1 MADFAWADYLAPI
14 SAEEAA
20 GHDARYDD
28 PYTELLAEIEKL
40 GSVTRAVC
48 DWRVVIAKSSL
59 VLKDLSK
66 DFLAASYLA
75 VALIHENGLDG
86 AIAGIKLLA
95 GLTDGFWQN
104 GFPQLK
110 RVRARINAL
119 DWWRERFEESVTAW
133 QSEQEQ
139 PAASIESL
147 QQALESLDEAL
158 AKVLPDYPPLRDL
171 REKVARIPTKA
182 EEKAAEAE
190 PAEAESIAAKADT
203 AEPVTPAG
211 APLPVFGEDLEKNL
225 DQFKTLC
232 LDFVRFGQP
241 KDTANP
247 LYLQL
252 RRLAAWGKIRS
263 LPASEQQTTMIPAP
277 ASEQK
282 ALIQHDLGEGRA
294 QAAFLA
300 CEELCLAAPFWLD
313 LQRLAAEAL
322 AQLGSSHAAVLG
334 ALQGECAIFLKR
346 FPGLETLR
354 FADGTPFADSQTTT
368 WLATLSR
375 SGADDAEAQNAK
387 APDGLEAAQQLA
399 AKGQLGKALDLL
411 DNLRSQQA
419 SLARAFPYRLAQAQ
433 ILLQARQMPGAL
445 ALARELSELCTSL
458 DLVRW
463 DPDRALEAL
472 ELCRRIY
479 TEYGGEKGLR
489 QAWEISE
496 RMSQIRPSSV
506 LTE

>member
-48 DWRVVIAKSSL
+48 DWRVVIAKASL

-86 AIAGIKLLA
+86 AIAGIRLLA

-119 DWWRERFEESVTAW
+119 DWWRERFEEAVTAW
-133 QSEQEQ
+133 QSGAEE

-171 REKVARIPTKA
+171 REKVARIPVKP
-182 EEKAAEAE
+182 EEKAATETAAADSVSSKSGQAE
-190 PAEAESIAAKADT
+190 PAEQAEAAL
-203 AEPVTPAG
+203 PA
-211 APLPVFGEDLEKNL
+211 FGEDLQKNL

-232 LDFVRFGQP
+232 LDFVRCGQP
-241 KDTANP
+241 RDTANP

-263 LPASEQQTTMIPAP
+263 MPASEQQTTMIPAP

-282 ALIQHDLGEGRA
+282 ALVQHDLSEGRA

-322 AQLGSSHAAVLG
+322 AQLGSSHAAVLV
-334 ALQGECAIFLKR
+334 ALQGECAIFLQR
-346 FPGLETLR
+346 LPGLESLC
-354 FADGTPFADSQTTT
+354 FADGTPFADSQSRN
-368 WLATLSR
+368 WLATLGR
-375 SGADDAEAQNAK
+375 SGAAEAEAQEEQV
-387 APDGLEAAQQLA
+387 PDGLETARQLA

-433 ILLQARQMPGAL
+433 LLLQARQMPGAL
-445 ALARELSELCTSL
+445 ALARELTELCTSL

-472 ELCRRIY
+472 ELARRIY

-489 QAWEISE
+489 QAWEIGE